1 KLEGSD
7 VLINYGSSFNEREIK
22 LEMLLKAYDTQ
33 DYRLLRDAVYAMFQT
48 SDTLYVVEEYEPGKR
63 YHIAVD
69 ESFIPERIQNNQR
82 YANATINCS
91 MVGIPFAESIG
102 TTMDIDSPDYAP
114 KNNLLPI
121 FEKSEW
127 ENGWIN
133 KFGSLLNHEQRVRM
147 SNFQEVDSSKRYIA
161 TVEKGKNLYLRE
173 YDNNK
178 QFIQVDKS
186 IKVDNGETKEINF
199 NRQTKYFK
207 IYFNSYEPISPS
219 DVGTILNASLY
230 MIDDEPY
237 GISAD
242 SELWQFG
249 MGLRSVNET
258 YRYTHVADQDR
269 RFLIYNAGNVPIHPF
284 EQFLEIEIT
293 DVEGS

>member
-1 KLEGSD
+1 MNEIPFPDGVKPLDIFISSINKERITEKLEGSD

-63 YHIAVD
+63 YRIAVD

-114 KNNLLPI
+114 KNHLLPI

-127 ENGWIN
+127 ENG
-133 KFGSLLNHEQRVRM
+133 
-147 SNFQEVDSSKRYIA
+147 
-161 TVEKGKNLYLRE
+161 
-173 YDNNK
+173 
-178 QFIQVDKS
+178 
-186 IKVDNGETKEINF
+186 
-199 NRQTKYFK
+199 
-207 IYFNSYEPISPS
+207 
-219 DVGTILNASLY
+219 
-230 MIDDEPY
+230 
-237 GISAD
+237 
-242 SELWQFG
+242 
-249 MGLRSVNET
+249 
-258 YRYTHVADQDR
+258 
-269 RFLIYNAGNVPIHPF
+269 
-284 EQFLEIEIT
+284 
-293 DVEGS
+293 